1 MLKIFQPTSDPT
13 PKELLKTS
21 SVSLVQTA
29 LKLGCSYAHNGR
41 RELSGVFA
49 PKFMLLGRSANS
61 RRYFSH
67 KMLKNWIWGS
77 AAPLGAG
84 LQAGLC
90 QPRAPPPSFHNQQ
103 WTLLCLLQTDHARM
117 MPRKFPRAPP
127 ILTSVHDAMLKKY
140 TTIYSWLLRSHP
152 DLKWQYDVQCTRK
165 YQAVIF
171 QLAKL
176 KSWAAWGSGWSNGGS

>member
-1 MLKIFQPTSDPT
+1 MVTYRAPACARTSHSHLT
-13 PKELLKTS
+13 YHLHGLEELLKIHC
-21 SVSLVQTA
+21 VSLLDQTTF
-29 LKLGCSYAHNGR
+29 KLGCSYAHKGR

-103 WTLLCLLQTDHARM
+103 WTLLCLLQSYDWSFQDNAQEIFTSTSDFDLC
-117 MPRKFPRAPP
+117 PRCRA
-127 ILTSVHDAMLKKY
+127 
-140 TTIYSWLLRSHP
+140 
-152 DLKWQYDVQCTRK
+152 
-165 YQAVIF
+165 
-171 QLAKL
+171 
-176 KSWAAWGSGWSNGGS
+176 

>member
-1 MLKIFQPTSDPT
+1 MSGHILLILEACQLCLASCNVENLSPTSDPT

-41 RELSGVFA
+41 GELSGVFA

-103 WTLLCLLQTDHARM
+103 WTLLCLLQSYDWSFQDNIQEISMSTSDFDLC
-117 MPRKFPRAPP
+117 PRCRA
-127 ILTSVHDAMLKKY
+127 
-140 TTIYSWLLRSHP
+140 
-152 DLKWQYDVQCTRK
+152 
-165 YQAVIF
+165 
-171 QLAKL
+171 
-176 KSWAAWGSGWSNGGS
+176 

>member
-1 MLKIFQPTSDPT
+1 MFDVMKGIHYWMPDYRRVVMLKIFQPTSDPT

-103 WTLLCLLQTDHARM
+103 WTLLCLLQSYDWSFQENAQEISTSTSDFDLC
-117 MPRKFPRAPP
+117 PRCNA
-127 ILTSVHDAMLKKY
+127 
-140 TTIYSWLLRSHP
+140 
-152 DLKWQYDVQCTRK
+152 
-165 YQAVIF
+165 
-171 QLAKL
+171 
-176 KSWAAWGSGWSNGGS
+176 